1 MATFKLS
8 KGQSFQLEKQIQL
21 VHSGLVW
28 DPPEGTGP
36 AFDLDV
42 HCFALVHPQGDANRA
57 RLYNDGSHALCY
69 AFVRGPGNPE
79 GSLAKNADG
88 SFQTD
93 DGSMWHERDD
103 RTGRGGGMGHGAD
116 DDDDDDDGDDH
127 GGGHHGEGFREEFK
141 IVLSKLPAEVA
152 ELAVWAT
159 IHEAERRNQQFG
171 KVRNAYIE
179 VCDAMDSE
187 LCRYQLTS
195 EFAGK
200 TTIQVASFMKQSDGS
215 WKFHAVGAASNAG
228 LGDVINAYLQ

>member
-42 HCFALVHPQGDANRA
+42 HCFALIHPQGDANRA

-79 GSLAKNADG
+79 GSLLKNADG

-93 DGSMWHERDD
+93 DASMWHERDD
-103 RTGRGGGMGHGAD
+103 RTGRGGVGHGA

-127 GGGHHGEGFREEFK
+127 GGGHHSEGFREEFK

-159 IHEAERRNQQFG
+159 IHEAERRNQHFG
-171 KVRNAYIE
+171 KVKNAYIE

-228 LGDVINAYLQ
+228 LGDIINAYLQ

>member
-79 GSLAKNADG
+79 GSLLKNPDG
-88 SFQTD
+88 SFETE

-103 RTGRGGGMGHGAD
+103 RTGRGGPAHGAD
-116 DDDDDDDGDDH
+116 DDDDDDDDGDEA
-127 GGGHHGEGFREEFK
+127 GHHGEGFREEFK
-141 IVLSKLPAEVA
+141 IVLGKLPAEVA

-159 IHEAERRNQQFG
+159 IHEAERRNQHFG
-171 KVRNAYIE
+171 KVKNAYIE

-200 TTIQVASFMKQSDGS
+200 TTIQVASFIKQDDGS

-228 LGDVINAYLQ
+228 LGEVINAYLQ

>member
-116 DDDDDDDGDDH
+116 DDDDDDGDDH

-159 IHEAERRNQQFG
+159 IHEAERRNQHFG

>member
-79 GSLAKNADG
+79 GSLLKNPDG
-88 SFQTD
+88 SFETE

-103 RTGRGGGMGHGAD
+103 RTGRGGTAHGAD
-116 DDDDDDDGDDH
+116 DDDDDDDE
-127 GGGHHGEGFREEFK
+127 GGHHGEGFREEFK
-141 IVLSKLPAEVA
+141 IVLGKLPAEVA

-159 IHEAERRNQQFG
+159 IHEAERRNQHFG
-171 KVRNAYIE
+171 KVKNAYIE

-200 TTIQVASFMKQSDGS
+200 TTIQVASFIKQDDGS

-228 LGDVINAYLQ
+228 LGEVINAYLQ

>member
-8 KGQSFQLEKQIQL
+8 KGQSFQLEKEIQL

-79 GSLAKNADG
+79 GSLLKNPDG
-88 SFQTD
+88 SFETE

-103 RTGRGGGMGHGAD
+103 RTGRGGTAHGAD
-116 DDDDDDDGDDH
+116 DDDDDDDE
-127 GGGHHGEGFREEFK
+127 GGHHGEGFREEFK
-141 IVLSKLPAEVA
+141 IVLGKLPAEVA

-159 IHEAERRNQQFG
+159 IHEAERRNQHFG
-171 KVRNAYIE
+171 KVKNAYIE

-200 TTIQVASFMKQSDGS
+200 TTIQVASFIKQDDGS

-228 LGDVINAYLQ
+228 LGEVINAYLQ